1 MKRVLPISAQR
12 GAILAT
18 AVLAGVLVAPAA
30 ASAKAGDI
38 HPASCKGLDGATRCG
53 YLEVPWDRTGVVKGT
68 TRVWFEFDRAT
79 SGRSRGTL
87 TAMEGGPGYATSDSR
102 DFFREIYGPLLK
114 TRDLVLVDARGTG
127 KSGAVDCPLAQKGSR
142 DVVASGRQCARILGR
157 RIALYRTAAA
167 TDDVADVLRALG
179 VRRATFYGDS
189 YGTFFGQ
196 TFMHRHADLIDKV
209 VLDGTYPAQKLDP
222 VWPDLPRAVRT
233 QLRLLCAR
241 TPGNCSG
248 DPVARARRLT
258 ARLAGAG
265 LRGTAPGF
273 DGKLHRVVFDQDRYA
288 SFGEYASNDP
298 TLPIYREFDPAT
310 RAALAGD
317 ARPILRLQQERGGG
331 DGGAVTA
338 YSAGLSMAVTCLDY
352 PQLWDTAASDAVR
365 RQQLRARIASTPR
378 GVFDPF
384 TAAAWWADPLY
395 AYETCQEWPV
405 RAPYD
410 PPIPDDAALPAKAT
424 LVLNGDLDS
433 VTTPEGARLVASRIP
448 GSTYVEVRN
457 AGHVTTY
464 SRDSA
469 ACAMGIVQAFVA
481 GRTTLPTR
489 CARQIP
495 NVRPV
500 RAFPLRAAG
509 APNACRAGGG
519 SAPALRLAT
528 AALMTLD
535 DAARRLDSLD
545 GAVGLGLRG
554 GSYTVKGA
562 NVTFRSTRFTRDLAV
577 SGRLARSGER
587 LAGTITLAGAASGTL
602 AVRPVGRA
610 AYRVAGTVGGAR
622 VRASCV
628 L

>member
-1 MKRVLPISAQR
+1 MR
-12 GAILAT
+12 GAVIAAALLVGA
-18 AVLAGVLVAPAA
+18 LVAPAA
-30 ASAKAGDI
+30 ASAAAGDV
-38 HPASCKGLDGATRCG
+38 HPASCAGLAGATRCG
-53 YLEVPWDRTGVVKGT
+53 YLEVPWDRTGAVKGT

-79 SGRSRGTL
+79 GGRSRGTL

-102 DFFREIYGPLLK
+102 DFFRDIYGPLLK

-127 KSGAVDCPLAQKGSR
+127 KSGAVNCPLAQRGSR
-142 DVVASGRQCARILGR
+142 DVLASGRQCARILGK

-167 TDDVADVLRALG
+167 ADDVADVLRTLG
-179 VRRATFYGDS
+179 VSKATYYGDS

-196 TFMHRHADLIDKV
+196 TFMHRHPDLLDKV
-209 VLDGTYPAQKLDP
+209 ILDGTYPAQKLDP
-222 VWPDLPRAVRT
+222 VWPDLPRAVRE

-265 LRGTAPGF
+265 LRGSAPGL

-288 SFGEYASNDP
+288 SFGEYASSDP
-298 TLPIYREFDPAT
+298 VLPIYREFDPAT

-365 RQQLRARIASTPR
+365 RQQLRARIASTPLS
-378 GVFDPF
+378 VFDPF

-410 PPIPDDAALPAKAT
+410 PPIPDDATLPAKPT
-424 LVLNGDLDS
+424 LILNGDLDS
-433 VTTPEGARLVASRIP
+433 VTTPEGARLVAARIP
-448 GSTYVEVRN
+448 GAVYVAVKN

-469 ACAMGIVQAFVA
+469 TCAIGIVQAFVA
-481 GRTTLPTR
+481 GRSPLPTG
-489 CARQIP
+489 CARRTP

-519 SAPALRLAT
+519 RARALRLTT
-528 AALMTLD
+528 AVLMTLD
-535 DAARRLDSLD
+535 DAARRLDSLEA
-545 GAVGLGLRG
+545 GTGLGLRG
-554 GSYTVKGA
+554 GSYALKGA
-562 NVTFRSTRFTRDLAV
+562 NVTFRSARFTRDLAV
-577 SGRLARSGER
+577 SGRLARAGED
-587 LAGTITLAGAASGTL
+587 LAGTVTLSGAASGALT
-602 AVRPVGRA
+602 VRPFGRA
-610 AYRVAGTVGGAR
+610 AYRASGTVDGSR
-622 VRASCV
+622 VSASCV